1 MPPVLLQ
8 CQAVPDG
15 GRLLG
20 SEAGDMWE
28 ALDAVDWRAL
38 DAVGPDH
45 PATDVPKV
53 LRRIARADATTRPEA
68 VERAFADLQDLL
80 CAPGRFTDVGTAAL
94 PFLVDLALDPE
105 TVKRPDLVELLTS
118 LAADGDGEGGVGRRE
133 AAARAA
139 WRRQWPRIRRLLD
152 DGDPVVRR
160 AALRLIADRTAPLLE
175 RWHEERDLSVRVAL
189 LLALG
194 RAAADEDPTESTHA
208 EVRAVLDGLLHGEN
222 PVLRVAAV
230 IATAPLDPRVPLRA
244 HPMLLEI
251 LADPVVAPEFG
262 EVWYALD
269 CDIPYERNDVA
280 AWVVGLLE
288 LDMTVA
294 TSFVAALAET
304 GSRIG
309 DAELRRCALDE
320 AWRLLLA
327 RPSVEAAVLPLAAGL
342 LADPDD
348 DVRYRAVHL
357 LAVLGH
363 RAAPHADRLAAL
375 LDDPGE
381 SRLFDGTVGIHA
393 SWALARI
400 GDPRALPELVER
412 LVAHGDV
419 WGRGCLPGEPR
430 HPSVADVLR
439 PLRAHAEVLLP
450 AVREAL
456 RDEVSRTGW
465 LVEDLRTVLHAWG
478 ENPLLP
484 GEPTPYPQPWEPPLP
499 GPAEAE
505 ATVLAYA
512 ADGQWRWAFTIALDT
527 LTHHGHLT
535 PPVREALTA
544 LKAADCRLSEHGDY
558 RAILQDEEIRARID
572 RVLAL
577 P

>member
-1 MPPVLLQ
+1 M
-8 CQAVPDG
+8 
-15 GRLLG
+15 R
-20 SEAGDMWE
+20 EARDMWG

-38 DAVGPDH
+38 EAVGPDH

-68 VERAFADLQDLL
+68 VDRAYGDLQELL
-80 CAPGRFTDVGTAAL
+80 WSPGRFTDVGTAAL

-105 TVKRPDLVELLTS
+105 TLRRPDLVDLLTC
-118 LAADGDGEGGVGRRE
+118 LACDGEDGGRE
-133 AAARAA
+133 DGGGEADSAPAAA
-139 WRRQWPRIRRLLD
+139 WRRQWPRIRRLLH

-160 AALRLIADRTAPLLE
+160 TALRLIADRTGPLLE

-189 LLALG
+189 LLTLG
-194 RAAADEDPTESTHA
+194 RAAADEDPTESTNA

-230 IATAPLDPRVPLRA
+230 IAAAPLDPRAPLRA

-251 LADPVVAPEFG
+251 LSDPVLAPEFG
-262 EVWYALD
+262 KVWYTLD
-269 CDIPYERNDVA
+269 REIPYERNDVA
-280 AWVVGLLE
+280 AGVVELLE

-309 DAELRRCALDE
+309 DADLRRCALDE
-320 AWRLLLA
+320 AWRLLVA

-348 DVRYRAVHL
+348 DVRHQAAHL
-357 LAVLGH
+357 MAVLGH

-381 SRLFDGTVGIHA
+381 SKFFDGTVGDHA
-393 SWALARI
+393 RWALTRI
-400 GDPRALPELVER
+400 GDPRALPGLVER
-412 LVAHGDV
+412 LVAPYRDV
-419 WGRGCLPGEPR
+419 QGYGFFPGEPR
-430 HPSVADVLR
+430 VPEVAHVLR
-439 PLRAHAEVLLP
+439 PLRAHAGVLLP

-456 RDEVSRTGW
+456 GDEVSRAGW
-465 LVEDLRTVLHAWG
+465 LVEDLRKVLQAWG

-499 GPAEAE
+499 EPAQAE
-505 ATVLAYA
+505 ATVRAFA
-512 ADGQWRWAFTIALDT
+512 AGGQWHWTFPTALDA
-527 LTHHGHLT
+527 LTRHGTLT

-544 LKAADCRLSEHGDY
+544 LAAADRRFSEYGDY
-558 RAILQDEEIRARID
+558 RAVLQDEEIRARID
-572 RVLAL
+572 RLLAQ